1 MPFCT
6 QSANY
11 CLMRGIKT
19 RTVNT
24 IMTNQSKRGK
34 TMNDNKGAKNAT
46 KNVKSKTDSAKNC
59 KSTTKSETK
68 SVESSKSAETNP
80 SFLGR
85 I

>member
-1 MPFCT
+1 
-6 QSANY
+6 
-11 CLMRGIKT
+11 
-19 RTVNT
+19 
-24 IMTNQSKRGK
+24 
-34 TMNDNKGAKNAT
+34 MNDNKGAKNAT